1 MTRDLESNDTR
12 PDRRRALAL
21 MGTAGLGVVVAACT
35 PVTGGSGGTGTTT
48 TTVAGA
54 TTTTLVPGCI
64 LSASQ
69 EEGPYYVNI
78 ADVRSNITDGKVGVP
93 LTLTFTVVNATT
105 CTPLVGAA
113 VDVWQADATGV
124 YSDEAVENTVGQVY
138 LRGTQLTDSSGV
150 VTFTTIVPGW
160 YAGRTMHIHMK
171 VHTAGTASTVVHT
184 GQVFF
189 DNTVSALVAA
199 DSRYG
204 ADHITRTTNATDRVY
219 TQQNGSTSVLTMV
232 GSTTA
237 GYGGSIT
244 LGVVA

>member
-1 MTRDLESNDTR
+1 VID
-12 PDRRRALAL
+12 
-21 MGTAGLGVVVAACT
+21 
-35 PVTGGSGGTGTTT
+35 
-48 TTVAGA
+48 
-54 TTTTLVPGCI
+54 
-64 LSASQ
+64 
-69 EEGPYYVNI
+69 
-78 ADVRSNITDGKVGVP
+78 
-93 LTLTFTVVNATT
+93 ATT

-124 YSDEAVENTVGQVY
+124 YSDEAVESTVGQKY
-138 LRGTQLTDSSGV
+138 LRGTQLTDSSGI

-189 DNTVSALVAA
+189 DDATTALVVA
-199 DSRYG
+199 DSRYTG
-204 ADHITRTTNATDRVY
+204 DHTARTTNATDRVY

-232 GSTTA
+232 GDTTA
-237 GYGGSIT
+237 GYQGSIT